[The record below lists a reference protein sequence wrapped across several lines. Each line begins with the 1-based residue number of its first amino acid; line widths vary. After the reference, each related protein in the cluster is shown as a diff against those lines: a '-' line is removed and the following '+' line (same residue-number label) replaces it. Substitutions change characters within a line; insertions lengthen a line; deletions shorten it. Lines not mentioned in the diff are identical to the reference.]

1 MIVALAGG
9 VGGAKL
15 ADGLYRSLVPDT
27 LTVVVNT
34 GDDFDL
40 YGLRISPDA
49 DTVLYTLA
57 GLANPET
64 GWGIA
69 DDTFSTLEMLRRYG
83 EDTWFLL
90 GDRDFAT
97 HIQRTR
103 WLRDG
108 QSPTQVAGALA
119 SALGVRARLLPMCDA
134 PVATRV
140 RTPDGELAFQDYFV
154 RRQHRDEVLGI
165 RFDGIEAAQPSDAA
179 REAIAQAEAI
189 VFCPSNPIVSIG
201 PILAV
206 PGMRDL
212 LRSAR
217 VPRVAVSPIV
227 AGQALRGP
235 ADRMLAGL
243 GDEVSALG
251 VARLYRDVLDG
262 IVIDE
267 ADAALAGRIGDEL
280 GLRVLVTGTVMR
292 SVEDRQRLAQETL
305 AFAERLG
312 TAREIQ

>member
-15 ADGLYRSLVPDT
+15 ADGLYRSLAPDT

-49 DTVLYTLA
+49 DTALYTLA

-69 DDTFSTLEMLRRYG
+69 GDTFSALEMLRRYG

-108 QSPTQVAGALA
+108 QPPTQVA
-119 SALGVRARLLPMCDA
+119 SALGSALNVHARLLPMCDA

-165 RFDGIEAAQPSDAA
+165 RFDGIEAAQPSEAV
-179 REAIAQAEAI
+179 REAVAQAEAI
-189 VFCPSNPIVSIG
+189 IFCPSNPIVSIG

-267 ADAALAGRIGDEL
+267 TDAALARRIGDEL
-280 GLRVLVTGTVMR
+280 GLRVLVAATIMR
-292 SVEDRQRLAQETL
+292 SVDDRQRLARETL
-305 AFAERLG
+305 RFAGRLG
-312 TAREIQ
+312 AARKTP